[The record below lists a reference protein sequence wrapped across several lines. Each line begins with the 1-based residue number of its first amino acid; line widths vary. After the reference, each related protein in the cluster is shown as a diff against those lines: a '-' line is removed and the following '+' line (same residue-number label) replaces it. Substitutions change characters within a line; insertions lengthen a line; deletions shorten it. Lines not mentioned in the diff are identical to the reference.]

1 MNFLDLPEGESV
13 FIDANVFV
21 YAFAA
26 DPTLGPPC
34 RDLVERI
41 GRKELEAYLSTSV
54 FTEIAHRLMTLEA
67 CVAFGW
73 PYAGIAQRLRRHPG
87 EIVKLQR
94 FRETSHPS
102 LPASSAARYLPA
114 IRRWSWSPWGYL

>member
-13 FIDANVFV
+13 FIDAHVFV

-41 GRKELEAYLSTSV
+41 GARN
-54 FTEIAHRLMTLEA
+54 
-67 CVAFGW
+67 
-73 PYAGIAQRLRRHPG
+73 LRRT
-87 EIVKLQR
+87 
-94 FRETSHPS
+94 FRPPCSV
-102 LPASSAARYLPA
+102 R
-114 IRRWSWSPWGYL
+114 SPIG

>member
-1 MNFLDLPEGESV
+1 MNFLDIPEGESV
-13 FIDANVFV
+13 FIDVNVFV

-54 FTEIAHRLMTLEA
+54 FSRVQRAAPCRLAA
-67 CVAFGW
+67 CAAPV
-73 PYAGIAQRLRRHPG
+73 
-87 EIVKLQR
+87 
-94 FRETSHPS
+94 
-102 LPASSAARYLPA
+102 LP
-114 IRRWSWSPWGYL
+114 

>member
-1 MNFLDLPEGESV
+1 MNFLDIPEGESV

-41 GRKELEAYLSTSV
+41 GHKELEA
-54 FTEIAHRLMTLEA
+54 
-67 CVAFGW
+67 
-73 PYAGIAQRLRRHPG
+73 
-87 EIVKLQR
+87 
-94 FRETSHPS
+94 
-102 LPASSAARYLPA
+102 
-114 IRRWSWSPWGYL
+114 

>member
-1 MNFLDLPEGESV
+1 MNFLDIPEGESV

-41 GRKELEAYLSTSV
+41 GRKEHEAYLN
-54 FTEIAHRLMTLEA
+54 
-67 CVAFGW
+67 
-73 PYAGIAQRLRRHPG
+73 PLR
-87 EIVKLQR
+87 EL
-94 FRETSHPS
+94 
-102 LPASSAARYLPA
+102 
-114 IRRWSWSPWGYL
+114 RRWSRQSRSGQPGRLGQSTREMSARASKRAWVPLRP